1 LESAE
6 AKSSR
11 RGRANKVSAEQRVA
25 FAPTAEIVIGKHSVG
40 DTIKESAETMEN
52 SNPGRSTMD
61 KADVPKKKG
70 RPKSLPANDERVLTP
85 AVDILQEKNGL
96 DNMKEKSLPAN
107 DESVLTPA
115 VDILQEKNGL
125 ENMKEKST
133 KKNQINSNKSKKK
146 KEFNMPCRSSKRLA
160 GLEPEQVVNSV
171 SSQQAFQVSTRKF
184 SESGAGPDAG
194 LASCSLSNGASEQP
208 KDGQETVNEHH
219 ASKDLNNSLHGEPSE
234 KSKKPLENE
243 AASKEQL
250 EVLET
255 ETMDDEKQEQQPYC
269 PFVNSWSDP
278 CLEFAIKTL
287 TGALPLEDTTNNRP
301 VKIPQ
306 NENALEGGI
315 KKSSNRTRVNVK
327 KSKNKKE
334 LIVPPRSSGR
344 LAGFE
349 PEVVANSI
357 SSKRA
362 LQNESRKSHES
373 EAFPPVVLADGPS
386 QQLESGLAME
396 PAAHHTSTNLNTP
409 LLGESSN
416 KSKEPLE
423 AQVVSKETPQMPQ
436 SEIMIEPQFS
446 FPFGDSW
453 SDPCLEFAFKTL
465 TGVIPVE
472 DNLAIQGSFQE
483 QLDIS
488 HTQRDSSLALPDFG
502 LPSSF
507 QNDISFNFDSAE
519 KPVSGHEPGN
529 VSLPSCSGVG
539 SQQPRLEGNKDLR
552 GNVNS

>member
-1 LESAE
+1 MESAE

-25 FAPTAEIVIGKHSVG
+25 LAPTAEIVIDKHSVG

-52 SNPGRSTMD
+52 SNPGRSTLP
-61 KADVPKKKG
+61 KADGFKRKG

-96 DNMKEKSLPAN
+96 ENMK
-107 DESVLTPA
+107 D
-115 VDILQEKNGL
+115 GL
-125 ENMKEKST
+125 ENMKET
-133 KKNQINSNKSKKK
+133 RTRKNQINLNKSKKT
-146 KEFNMPCRSSKRLA
+146 KELNLPCRSSKRLA

-184 SESGAGPDAG
+184 NESGAGPDAE
-194 LASCSLSNGASEQP
+194 LAPYSLSNVATEQP

-219 ASKDLNNSLHGEPSE
+219 ASKDLNNPLHGEPSE
-234 KSKKPLENE
+234 KSRKPIENQ

-250 EVLET
+250 EMLET
-255 ETMDDEKQEQQPYC
+255 ETMDDEKPKQQPC
-269 PFVNSWSDP
+269 FPFANSWSDP

-287 TGALPLEDTTNNRP
+287 TGALPLEDPTNNRL
-301 VKIPQ
+301 VELPQ
-306 NENALEGGI
+306 NENTLETGI
-315 KKSSNRTRVNVK
+315 KKSSSRRTQVNLK

-334 LIVPPRSSGR
+334 LNEPPRSSKR

-349 PEVVANSI
+349 PQMAANLI
-357 SSKRA
+357 SSERA
-362 LQNESRKSHES
+362 LQNASGKSRES
-373 EAFPPVVLADGPS
+373 EATPPVVLADGAS
-386 QQLESGLAME
+386 QQLQAGLDME
-396 PAAHHTSTNLNTP
+396 PAAHHASTNINTP
-409 LLGESSN
+409 VLGEPSN
-416 KSKEPLE
+416 KSEKPLE
-423 AQVVSKETPQMPQ
+423 SQVVSKEPPQMPQ
-436 SEIMIEPQFS
+436 TEIMIEPQFS

-453 SDPCLEFAFKTL
+453 LDPCLEFAFKTL
-465 TGVIPVE
+465 TGAIPVE
-472 DNLAIQGSFQE
+472 DNLAIQASFQE

-488 HTQRDSSLALPDFG
+488 QTQRDSSLALPDFG
-502 LPSSF
+502 FPSSF

-519 KPVSGHEPGN
+519 KSVSGHEPGS

-539 SQQPRLEGNKDLR
+539 SQKPCLEGNKDLH